1 MSFALITGA
10 SKGIG
15 KAIAENLAAK
25 GYPLLLIA
33 RSEDLLQ
40 QVSEEIEAKAKVEVK
55 YLAIDLSSI
64 TAAQKVFDWC
74 LQNNF
79 SISVLVNNAG
89 YGLSGAFESY
99 PLVQHV
105 NMLQVNCTTLVQ
117 LTYLFLPTLKQQP
130 KAYILNIASSAAY
143 QAVPY
148 LSLYA
153 ASKSLVLSFSR
164 ALRYELR
171 KSSVSVTCV
180 CPGATDTDFNTRA
193 KIGAKAMKTAQKV
206 MMTPDQVGKA
216 AVDAMLNKKA
226 EVITGAIN
234 KVGGFLTWLLP
245 KKVLEGGAAR
255 LYE

>member
-15 KAIAENLAAK
+15 KSIAENLAAK
-25 GYPLLLIA
+25 GYSLLLVA
-33 RSEDLLQ
+33 RSEDLLKEVKKQ
-40 QVSEEIEAKAKVEVK
+40 IETTTKVEVR
-55 YLAIDLSSI
+55 YFVIDLSSPS
-64 TAAQKVFDWC
+64 AAQQIFDWC
-74 LQNNF
+74 TQQKI

-99 PLVQHV
+99 PLEQHV
-105 NMLQVNCTTLVQ
+105 NMIQVNCTTLVQ
-117 LTYLFLPTLKQQP
+117 LTYLFLPQLKIHP

-171 KSSVSVTCV
+171 KTTISVTCI
-180 CPGATDTDFNTRA
+180 CPGATDTNFNSRA
-193 KIGAKAMKTAQKV
+193 KVGAKAMKTAQKV
-206 MMTPDQVGKA
+206 MMTPEQVGKA
-216 AVDAMLNKKA
+216 AVNAMFKRKA

-245 KKVLEGGAAR
+245 KGVLEGGAGR